1 MSRYAQITALLC
13 VFLLSSAAGRAE
25 SYTHNFNS
33 LWDAEPRALAFA
45 SSNTIGTVSSAPE
58 MAYTVSGTG
67 SSFAYQEEKY
77 VIYLKTNSA
86 FVTTSVAVEDLTYI
100 DVHCLASPENVK
112 VWYST
117 TSNAGPWTPITD
129 SEAYSCSGTKATVYM
144 PAKGNYFL
152 KIGCTSAVSIFEISY
167 YVSPCHCLRVV
178 SE

>member
-33 LWDAEPRALAFA
+33 LWDAEPRALAFG
-45 SSNTIGTVSSAPE
+45 SKSTLGIVSATPA
-58 MAYTVSGTG
+58 MTYTVSG
-67 SSFAYQEEKY
+67 SSFAYASEQY
-77 VIYLKTNSA
+77 VINLSTSSA
-86 FVTTSVAVEDLTYI
+86 YVTTSVALEDLTYI

>member
-25 SYTHNFNS
+25 SYTHNFSS
-33 LWDAEPRALAFA
+33 LQSASALQFL
-45 SSNTIGTVSSAPE
+45 SSNTVGRVTATPE
-58 MAYTVSGTG
+58 MDYTVSGTG

-86 FVTTSVAVEDLTYI
+86 FVTTSVALEDLTYI
-100 DVHCLASPENVK
+100 DVHCLAPPENVK